1 MRRRIRLLSIKGGV
15 GKSVLS
21 LLIANY
27 LKEVEIPFIVEEL
40 DPIETI
46 RVLSSNTLPIIIYF
60 STNDFLYKR
69 LKVNENKLRKQLEK
83 YHWLISISDMFTGI
97 DPNSDIVQFQDSVTS
112 VNLNVFLTD
121 KSTVSYTVEYAIK
134 WKSPRIL
141 IINFADDP
149 KKIEEEFIDYVYG
162 EGIFHKVYGIPFYG
176 SFSELENSPIIRKII
191 KDLLDILIQI

>member
-1 MRRRIRLLSIKGGV
+1 LRRRIRLLSIKGGV
-15 GKSVLS
+15 GKSILS

-27 LKEVEIPFIVEEL
+27 LKEAEVPFIVEEL

-46 RVLSSNTLPIIIYF
+46 RVLSSNTLPIITYF
-60 STNDFLYKR
+60 STSDFLYRR
-69 LKVNENKLRKQLEK
+69 LKVNENKLKKQLEK

-97 DPNSDIVQFQDSVTS
+97 DPNSEIIQFQNSITN

-121 KSTVSYTVEYAIK
+121 KTTMPRTIEYASK
-134 WKSPRIL
+134 WNSPRIL
-141 IINFADDP
+141 IVNFADDP

-162 EGIFHKVYGIPFYG
+162 EGIFHKVYGIPFYS